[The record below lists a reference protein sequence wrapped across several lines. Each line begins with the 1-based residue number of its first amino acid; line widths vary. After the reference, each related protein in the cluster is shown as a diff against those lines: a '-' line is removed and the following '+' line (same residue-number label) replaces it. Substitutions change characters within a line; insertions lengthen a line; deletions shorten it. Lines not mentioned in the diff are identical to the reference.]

1 MILKLFGLM
10 EHLTILKIEDSQKAF
25 IYVGFAFHCLL
36 Y

>member
-10 EHLTILKIEDSQKAF
+10 EHFTILKIEDSQKDF
-25 IYVGFAFHCLL
+25 IYVGFASQCLL